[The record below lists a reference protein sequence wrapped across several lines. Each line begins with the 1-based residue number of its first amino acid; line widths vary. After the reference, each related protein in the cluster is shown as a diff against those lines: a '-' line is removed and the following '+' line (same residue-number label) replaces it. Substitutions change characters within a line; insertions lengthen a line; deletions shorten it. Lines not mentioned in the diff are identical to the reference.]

1 MMIRVLTFTFAMLCC
16 LGMQAQ
22 EFTLKPVLGG
32 NVSTLTGGK
41 GKGKTEVG
49 VVGGLEGEYRFNPG
63 FSLSAAVLYSQ
74 EGCSDDE
81 SSNIEIYSPNGHAAR
96 LGRMNLVKVPVLA
109 NIRLV
114 KALHLQAGL
123 EPAYVTKLERSST
136 SDGKP
141 SYKHVI
147 VGVPIGLRLALKRTD
162 ICLRYTYG
170 LTDVCQDN
178 HSSTFSFLLAFTLGK

>member
-1 MMIRVLTFTFAMLCC
+1 MLCC

-22 EFTLKPVLGG
+22 EFCLKPVLGG

-81 SSNIEIYSPNGHAAR
+81 SSDIEIYSPYGHASR
-96 LGRMNLVKVPVLA
+96 LGRMNLVKVPILA
-109 NIRLV
+109 NFHLV
-114 KALHLQAGL
+114 NVLHLQVGA

-136 SDGKP
+136 GNGKP
-141 SYKHVI
+141 DYKHFI

>member
-1 MMIRVLTFTFAMLCC
+1 MMNRTLTFTFALLCC

-22 EFTLKPVLGG
+22 EFCLKPVLGG

-41 GKGKTEVG
+41 GKGKTE
-49 VVGGLEGEYRFNPG
+49 
-63 FSLSAAVLYSQ
+63 
-74 EGCSDDE
+74 
-81 SSNIEIYSPNGHAAR
+81 
-96 LGRMNLVKVPVLA
+96 
-109 NIRLV
+109 
-114 KALHLQAGL
+114 AGA

-136 SDGKP
+136 GNGKP
-141 SYKHVI
+141 DYKHFI

>member
-1 MMIRVLTFTFAMLCC
+1 MKRITVWFFAALCC

-22 EFTLKPVLGG
+22 ELSVKPVLGG
-32 NVSTLTGGK
+32 NYSRFVGGK
-41 GKGKTEVG
+41 GNGKTEVG
-49 VVGGLEGEYRFNPG
+49 LAVGLEGEYRFNPG

-81 SSNIEIYSPNGHAAR
+81 SSDIEIYSPYGHAAR
-96 LGRMNLVKVPVLA
+96 SGRMNLVKVPILA
-109 NIRLV
+109 NFHLV
-114 KALHLQAGL
+114 NVLHLQVGA

-147 VGVPIGLRLALKRTD
+147 VGAPIGLRLALKRTD